1 MPYSIRKLPSGKYGI
16 VKLTTGEVVGT
27 SDTKQNAQKSIN
39 ARYAAETGNYKR
51 KK

>member
-1 MPYSIRKLPSGKYGI
+1 MPYRIEKLPNGKYGI

-39 ARYAAETGNYKR
+39 ARYAAETGYKR